1 MLVIVCC
8 MNKRHVKCSAVFLYC
23 MYYFTFMYF
32 LLKKVKIIFFIY
44 FFNTIIKYNL
54 RVILYF
60 IIIM

>member
-1 MLVIVCC
+1 
-8 MNKRHVKCSAVFLYC
+8 
-23 MYYFTFMYF
+23 MYF

-60 IIIM
+60 IIIMQVLFQALNCHFDNLKLEFCLFFIKYSK

>member
-1 MLVIVCC
+1 
-8 MNKRHVKCSAVFLYC
+8 
-23 MYYFTFMYF
+23 MYF

-60 IIIM
+60 IIIMQVLFQALNYQNDNLKLEFCLFFIKYSK